1 MNSRAMMWVVLVAVR
16 VYDPETKGLLNS
28 RNWVTEDDNC
38 SFELQR
44 FFFLQMS
51 NATMHTSLRCI
62 GASSSAS
69 LKLEQ

>member
-38 SFELQR
+38 TFELLR
-44 FFFLQMS
+44 FFADEQCNYAHFIIVHWCIFL
-51 NATMHTSLRCI
+51 
-62 GASSSAS
+62 GV
-69 LKLEQ
+69 LET

>member
-1 MNSRAMMWVVLVAVR
+1 MNSRAMMWAVLVAVR

-44 FFFLQMS
+44 FFFADERFYAVKG
-51 NATMHTSLRCI
+51 NGFCI
-62 GASSSAS
+62 TRFILAIF
-69 LKLEQ
+69 